1 MVYQSQEDSGL
12 CPTLFYIDKYRAQRA
27 IESPNKFWAMI
38 LDELL
43 AIPVDA
49 TNATV
54 QGVEMKLISNAQ
66 AEILINNDAEDEKT
80 HECILK
86 NGRFLFE
93 SENGELKAL
102 YKVQK

>member
-1 MVYQSQEDSGL
+1 MSHAFRFG
-12 CPTLFYIDKYRAQRA
+12 KYRAQGD
-27 IESPNKFWAMI
+27 IEPLNKFGAMI

-43 AIPVDA
+43 AIPADA

-54 QGVEMKLISNAQ
+54 QGVEMKVISNQ
-66 AEILINNDAEDEKT
+66 RAEMLLNNDAEDEKT

-93 SENGELKAL
+93 LENGELKAL

>member
-1 MVYQSQEDSGL
+1 
-12 CPTLFYIDKYRAQRA
+12 
-27 IESPNKFWAMI
+27 MI

-43 AIPVDA
+43 AIPAEA

-54 QGVEMKLISNAQ
+54 QGVEMQVISTEQ
-66 AEILINNDAEDEKT
+66 ADKMLVEDANDDKT

-102 YKVQK
+102 YKVHD

>member
-1 MVYQSQEDSGL
+1 
-12 CPTLFYIDKYRAQRA
+12 
-27 IESPNKFWAMI
+27 MI
-38 LDELL
+38 LEELL
-43 AIPVDA
+43 AIPADA

-102 YKVQK
+102 YKVL

>member
-1 MVYQSQEDSGL
+1 
-12 CPTLFYIDKYRAQRA
+12 
-27 IESPNKFWAMI
+27 MI

-43 AIPVDA
+43 AIPADA

-54 QGVEMKLISNAQ
+54 QGVEMKVISNER
-66 AEILINNDAEDEKT
+66 AEMLLNNDAEDEKT

-93 SENGELKAL
+93 SENGKLKVL
-102 YKVQK
+102 YKVQD

>member
-1 MVYQSQEDSGL
+1 
-12 CPTLFYIDKYRAQRA
+12 
-27 IESPNKFWAMI
+27 MI

-43 AIPVDA
+43 AIPADA

>member
-1 MVYQSQEDSGL
+1 
-12 CPTLFYIDKYRAQRA
+12 
-27 IESPNKFWAMI
+27 MI

-43 AIPVDA
+43 AIPADA

-54 QGVEMKLISNAQ
+54 QGVEMKVISNER
-66 AEILINNDAEDEKT
+66 AEMLLNNDAEDGKT

-93 SENGELKAL
+93 SVNGELKSL
-102 YKVQK
+102 YKVL

>member
-1 MVYQSQEDSGL
+1 
-12 CPTLFYIDKYRAQRA
+12 
-27 IESPNKFWAMI
+27 MI

-43 AIPVDA
+43 AIPADA

-54 QGVEMKLISNAQ
+54 QGVEMKVISNEQ
-66 AEILINNDAEDEKT
+66 AEILLNNDAEDEKT

-93 SENGELKAL
+93 SENGKLKVL
-102 YKVQK
+102 YKVQD

>member
-1 MVYQSQEDSGL
+1 
-12 CPTLFYIDKYRAQRA
+12 
-27 IESPNKFWAMI
+27 MI

-43 AIPVDA
+43 AIPADA

-54 QGVEMKLISNAQ
+54 QGVKMQIISAEQ
-66 AEILINNDAEDEKT
+66 ANKMLEADTNDEKT

-93 SENGELKAL
+93 SENEDSSYNRKKRQ
-102 YKVQK
+102 YKSTLIVTKCFYIV

>member
-1 MVYQSQEDSGL
+1 MSHALRFG
-12 CPTLFYIDKYRAQRA
+12 KYRAQRD
-27 IESPNKFWAMI
+27 IEPLNNIGAMI

-43 AIPVDA
+43 AIPADA

-54 QGVEMKLISNAQ
+54 QGVEMKVISNER
-66 AEILINNDAEDEKT
+66 AEMLLNDDAEDEKT

-102 YKVQK
+102 YKVQD

>member
-1 MVYQSQEDSGL
+1 
-12 CPTLFYIDKYRAQRA
+12 
-27 IESPNKFWAMI
+27 MI

-43 AIPVDA
+43 AIPADA

-54 QGVEMKLISNAQ
+54 QGVEIQVISTEQSDKMLVEYA
-66 AEILINNDAEDEKT
+66 NDNKT

-93 SENGELKAL
+93 SENGELKEL
-102 YKVQK
+102 YKVQD

>member
-1 MVYQSQEDSGL
+1 
-12 CPTLFYIDKYRAQRA
+12 
-27 IESPNKFWAMI
+27 MI

-43 AIPVDA
+43 AIPADA
-49 TNATV
+49 TNATI
-54 QGVEMKLISNAQ
+54 QGVEMQVISTEQ
-66 AEILINNDAEDEKT
+66 ADKMLVEDANDDKT